1 MSKTFDISS
10 FAKTLQTA
18 NVPDSGTGPE
28 QITYI
33 DINLLDADPG
43 NFYSLEGV
51 EPTSSSAASSSL
63 SGYDLERMA
72 ITRWSPATGAGR
84 R

>member
-51 EPTSSSAASSSL
+51 EVSAQ
-63 SGYDLERMA
+63 
-72 ITRWSPATGAGR
+72 
-84 R
+84 

>member
-18 NVPDSGTGPE
+18 NVSDSGTGPD

-51 EPTSSSAASSSL
+51 EELAANIQFCGLQQPTSAPPRASTCPSA
-63 SGYDLERMA
+63 YR
-72 ITRWSPATGAGR
+72 
-84 R
+84 